1 MNVIDLFGGVGGF
14 SLGAHRAGF
23 RVPLVIDF
31 DQVLTKSRP
40 VNFPKGRVLHADISG
55 LDPISVLDHARLSA
69 KDISGI
75 IGGPP
80 CQGFSAIGARNPNDP
95 RNGLVLEFFRFVR
108 AIRPAFFVMEN
119 VPGILLDG
127 SRALLDRGMATVIN
141 EYTLL
146 GPITIDASE
155 FGAATRRRRVVVI
168 GYRSDVDPIYEGDIE
183 TAKTNS
189 VTTVFEAIHDLPGP
203 EDAMLQDDG
212 EYVAAYQRQPERG
225 PAGAYARRARETPP
239 LGLSSALVRSR
250 SKLSRVT
257 GFKATL
263 HTDAVRRR
271 FAQLAQGS
279 SDNISR
285 CPRLAWYEL
294 CPTLRAGTG
303 TERGSYQS
311 VRPVHP
317 EHARVI
323 TVREAARLQGF
334 PDWFQF
340 HPAQWHSF
348 RMIGNSVS
356 PFLAEAIL
364 RLLRVRAGGRF
375 LPCS

>member
-23 RVPLVIDF
+23 SVPLVIDF
-31 DQVLTKSRP
+31 DKVLTKSHP
-40 VNFPKGRVLHADISG
+40 VNFPNGRVLHADISD
-55 LDPISVLDHARLSA
+55 LDPIAVLRDARLSV

-80 CQGFSAIGARNPNDP
+80 CQGFSAIGARKPDDP
-95 RNGLVLEFFRFVR
+95 RNRLVLEFFRFVR

-127 SRALLDRGMATVIN
+127 SRAILERGMANLTK
-141 EYTLL
+141 EYAIL
-146 GPITIDASE
+146 GPIVVDASE
-155 FGAATRRRRVVVI
+155 FGAATRRRRVLLI
-168 GYRSDVDPIYEGDIE
+168 GYRSDVDPITEADLDSE
-183 TAKTNS
+183 KTNR
-189 VTTVFEAIHDLPGP
+189 VTTVFEAIHDLPRP
-203 EDAMLQDDG
+203 EDAVLRDDG
-212 EYVAAYQRQPERG
+212 EYVASYRRSPERG
-225 PAGAYARRARETPP
+225 VTGAYARRAREAPP
-239 LGLSSALVRSR
+239 VGLSSVSGRS
-250 SKLSRVT
+250 STKKPRVT

-263 HTDAVRRR
+263 HTAAVRRR

-279 SDNISR
+279 SDSISR
-285 CPRLAWYEL
+285 CPRLAWNEL

-303 TERGSYQS
+303 AERGSYQS

-356 PFLAEAIL
+356 PILAEAIL
-364 RLLRVRAGGRF
+364 RLLRVRTGT
-375 LPCS
+375 